1 MAGSYTTLR
10 DELAD
15 VDRYVALERSRL
27 GERLAIKLRIA
38 PEVLS
43 VVLPYLALQQL
54 VENAVRNG
62 LSGRPHGGTVSII
75 AENVGA
81 ECVIAVEDDGMGMD
95 PADLSRKPDDADLSG
110 PVAVLGDVD
119 RKVRAAF
126 GDDFGLVVDTNLGAG
141 MKVTMRVPK
150 FRVGIRT

>member
-1 MAGSYTTLR
+1 VAGSYTTLR

-15 VDRYVALERSRL
+15 VERYVALERSRL
-27 GERLAIKLRIA
+27 GERLAIRLRIA

-43 VVLPYLALQQL
+43 VVLPYLAVQQL

-62 LSGRPHGGTVSII
+62 LAGRPRGGTVSIT
-75 AENVGA
+75 ADNVGA
-81 ECVIAVEDDGMGMD
+81 ECVIAVEDDGVGLD
-95 PADLSRKPDDADLSG
+95 PAELVGEPDEADLSG

-126 GDDFGLVVDTNLGAG
+126 GDDFGLVVDTAVDRG

-150 FRVGIRT
+150 FRAGIRA